1 VESAVRAIGHAA
13 RYAEWRRQ
21 PRTAAAEPD
30 RERSSV
36 LRAWA
41 RERTAAGASGWVG
54 PREADRLLRPYGYVV
69 AGTIARGV
77 DAAVAAAAAAG
88 LPAALK
94 VADADVVHKTER
106 GLVRVGLATLA
117 EVEGAARAF
126 AAEVGHDDV
135 DILVQ
140 PMLDGVEIAV
150 GIVRDPG
157 LGPLVMVAPGGT
169 ATELWARQPP
179 VARAGQR
186 RRRTPCAPVAAGP
199 GRCWRASADPPTSTS
214 TLWRSWSWPWGR
226 WRRRSPSGRA
236 RPEPVLVRA
245 DGVTL
250 VDVKIRLAPGTAS
263 DDQPRSLRAP

>member
-1 VESAVRAIGHAA
+1 
-13 RYAEWRRQ
+13 
-21 PRTAAAEPD
+21 
-30 RERSSV
+30 
-36 LRAWA
+36 
-41 RERTAAGASGWVG
+41 
-54 PREADRLLRPYGYVV
+54 
-69 AGTIARGV
+69 
-77 DAAVAAAAAAG
+77 VAAAAAAG

-169 ATELWARQPP
+169 ATELWHDSHLLL
-179 VARAGQR
+179 
-186 RRRTPCAPVAAGP
+186 APVSDADVRRALRSLRTWPLLAGFR
-199 GRCWRASADPPTSTS
+199 GSAHVDVDALAELVVAVGALATEV
-214 TLWRSWSWPWGR
+214 
-226 WRRRSPSGRA
+226 
-236 RPEPVLVRA
+236 PEVAELDLNPVLVRA